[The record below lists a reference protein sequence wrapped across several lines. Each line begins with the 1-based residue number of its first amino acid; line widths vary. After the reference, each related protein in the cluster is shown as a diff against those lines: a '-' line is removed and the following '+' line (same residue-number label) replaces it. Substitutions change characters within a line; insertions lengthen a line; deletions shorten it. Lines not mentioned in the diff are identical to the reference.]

1 MKTTMLTM
9 LAATAL
15 AALSG
20 CSDPITLDFSVE
32 STPPGTAYFSSDTIE
47 IEEGLVVVAA
57 ASPTDDDHEQ
67 LDAEVALELEVADP
81 RILAVNRLEYPD
93 EEDSKDDDRRR
104 GDWFF
109 TFAAESVG
117 TTFLEYYVDGEFE
130 GEVEVRV
137 IEAADLE

>member
-1 MKTTMLTM
+1 MKTTMTLF
-9 LAATAL
+9 AAAAL

-57 ASPTDDDHEQ
+57 ASPIDDSHEQ
-67 LDAEVALELEVADP
+67 LDPEVTLDLEVGDP

-93 EEDSKDDDRRR
+93 EEDAKDDDRRR

-137 IEAADLE
+137 VEPAGLE